1 MYVESDFLFALAKP
15 SDWLKAD
22 AEAALDEYDVHT
34 SIATY
39 VEFLV
44 YFYDEKDAEYTL
56 PVTQVIPNLLEL
68 IPVQPDEHED
78 ALLAATA
85 FIDEEE
91 LTPFDAVHAGIAH
104 VEGESVLSTDR
115 AYDSV
120 GVERI
125 PLDEV
130 AEE

>member
-34 SIATY
+34 TIATY
-39 VEFLV
+39 AEFLV
-44 YFYDEKDAEYTL
+44 YFYDENDAEYTL

-68 IPVQPDEHED
+68 VPVQPDEHED

-104 VEGESVLSTDR
+104 VEGKSVLSTDR